1 MVNSTVEKLSPTRVK
16 LHITVTPDE
25 LKPRI
30 KHAYEHIAQDVQ
42 IPGFRKGKVPAP
54 IIDQRIG
61 RVAVLEHA
69 VSEGLDT
76 FYREAA
82 AAHELRVLGRPSR
95 RGHRVAE
102 REGLLGRPAGHV
114 EVDVRPEFDLPAF
127 EGTTVEVDAIE
138 VDEAAIDEELDR
150 LRARF
155 GTLVTVD
162 RPAATGDFVELDLVA
177 TIDDAE
183 IDRAEGVSYEV
194 GSGELLEG
202 IDEAIDSLTAGE
214 DTTFRSKLVGGDH
227 AGEEA
232 EVSVTVKAVK
242 ERELPEADDDFAQ
255 IASEFDT
262 IAELRDSLKERV
274 GQQGAFTQGSAARDK
289 LIELLLEQVEIPVP
303 PQLIEDEVHNH
314 LEGEGRLEDD
324 VHRAE
329 VAEAS
334 EKQFK
339 TQMLLDAIAETVNVQ
354 VSQDELTQYLVQSAA
369 QYGMAPQEFVNALQE
384 GNQLPAM
391 VGEVARNKALAVAL
405 GKVTVV
411 DTNGNPVD
419 LSGFVAAE
427 DEAAAEEEVVEE
439 AEEIADAA
447 ADADA
452 VIEAE
457 EAAAPAKKA
466 PARKPAAKKAAADAD
481 SGREAGRQEGPG
493 QEGSGQ
499 EGRCRQGVVAA
510 TAVIG
515 GRMPRHPSPSSF
527 EEETCTTTGPR
538 VSRPSGTMTR

>member
-1 MVNSTVEKLSPTRVK
+1 MVNSTVETLSPTRVK
-16 LHITVTPDE
+16 LHITVSPDE
-25 LKPRI
+25 LKPSI
-30 KHAYEHIAQDVQ
+30 AHAYEHIAQDVQ

-54 IIDQRIG
+54 IIDQRVG
-61 RVAVLEHA
+61 RTAVLEHA

-76 FYREAA
+76 YYREAVEA
-82 AAHELRVLGRPSR
+82 NELRVLGRPSADVVEWPNEKDFS
-95 RGHRVAE
+95 GDLKVE
-102 REGLLGRPAGHV
+102 V
-114 EVDVRPEFDLPAF
+114 EVDVRPEFELPAF

-162 RPAATGDFVELDLVA
+162 RPASTGDFVELDLVA

-214 DTTFRSKLVGGDH
+214 ETTFRSKLVGGDH

-232 EVSVTVKAVK
+232 EVAVVVKAVK

-262 IAELRDSLKERV
+262 IGELRDSLSARV
-274 GQQGAFTQGSAARDK
+274 GEQGVFTQGSAARDK
-289 LIELLLEQVEIPVP
+289 LIEQLLAQVEIPVP
-303 PQLIEDEVHNH
+303 PKLIEDEVHNH

-329 VAEAS
+329 VTEAS

-339 TQMLLDAIAETVNVQ
+339 TQMLLDAIAEKVNVQ

-369 QYGMAPQEFVNALQE
+369 QYGMAPQEFVNALQQ

-411 DTNGNPVD
+411 DTNGKTVD
-419 LSGFVAAE
+419 LTGFVAVEDEAE
-427 DEAAAEEEVVEE
+427 DEDEVVEE
-439 AEEIADAA
+439 AQEIADAA

-457 EAAAPAKKA
+457 EAPAKKAPAKKA
-466 PARKPAAKKAAADAD
+466 PAKKAPAKKAAADK
-481 SGREAGRQEGPG
+481 E
-493 QEGSGQ
+493 
-499 EGRCRQGVVAA
+499 
-510 TAVIG
+510 
-515 GRMPRHPSPSSF
+515 
-527 EEETCTTTGPR
+527 
-538 VSRPSGTMTR
+538 

>member
-16 LHITVTPDE
+16 LHITVTPEE
-25 LKPRI
+25 LKPSI
-30 KHAYEHIAQDVQ
+30 AHAYEHIAQDVQ

-54 IIDQRIG
+54 IIDQRVG

-69 VSEGLDT
+69 VSEGLDG
-76 FYREAA
+76 FYRQAVEAN
-82 AAHELRVLGRPSR
+82 ELRVLGRPS
-95 RGHRVAE
+95 AE
-102 REGLLGRPAGHV
+102 VTEWPNEKDFSGDLEVQV

-127 EGTTVEVDAIE
+127 EGTTVEVEAVE

-150 LRARF
+150 LRGRF

-162 RPAATGDFVELDLVA
+162 RPATSGDFVELDLVA
-177 TIDDAE
+177 TIDGAE

-232 EVSVTVKAVK
+232 EVSVVVKAVK

-274 GQQGAFTQGSAARDK
+274 GQQSVFTQGSAARDK
-289 LIELLLEQVEIPVP
+289 LIEQLLEQVEIPVP
-303 PQLIEDEVHNH
+303 QQLIDDEVHNH

-339 TQMLLDAIAETVNVQ
+339 TQMLLDKIAETVNVQ

-369 QYGMAPQEFVNALQE
+369 QYGMAPQDFVNALQE

-419 LSGFVAAE
+419 LTGFVAVE
-427 DEAAAEEEVVEE
+427 DEAEDQVVEE
-439 AEEIADAA
+439 AQEIADAA
-447 ADADA
+447 SDADA

-457 EAAAPAKKA
+457 EKKPAKKA
-466 PARKPAAKKAAADAD
+466 PAKKKAAADK
-481 SGREAGRQEGPG
+481 E
-493 QEGSGQ
+493 
-499 EGRCRQGVVAA
+499 
-510 TAVIG
+510 
-515 GRMPRHPSPSSF
+515 
-527 EEETCTTTGPR
+527 
-538 VSRPSGTMTR
+538 

>member
-16 LHITVTPDE
+16 LHITVSPDE
-25 LKPRI
+25 LKPSI

-82 AAHELRVLGRPSR
+82 AAHELRVLGRPSADVTTWPNEKDFS
-95 RGHRVAE
+95 GDLEVT
-102 REGLLGRPAGHV
+102 V
-114 EVDVRPEFDLPAF
+114 EVDVRPEFDLPSF
-127 EGTTVEVDAIE
+127 EGTTVEVEAVE

-150 LRARF
+150 LRGRF

-177 TIDDAE
+177 TIDGNE

-289 LIELLLEQVEIPVP
+289 LIETLLEQVEIPVP

-339 TQMLLDAIAETVNVQ
+339 TQMLLDKIAETVNVQ

-369 QYGMAPQEFVNALQE
+369 QYGMAPQDFVNALQE

-391 VGEVARNKALAVAL
+391 IGEVARNKALAVAL
-405 GKVTVV
+405 GKVNVV
-411 DTNGNPVD
+411 DTNGKPVD
-419 LSGFVAAE
+419 LSGFVATE
-427 DEAAAEEEVVEE
+427 DEEEVVEE

-457 EAAAPAKKA
+457 EAEVAEKPAKKA
-466 PARKPAAKKAAADAD
+466 PARKPAAKKAAAEDA
-481 SGREAGRQEGPG
+481 ETAEKAPAKKP
-493 QEGSGQ
+493 
-499 EGRCRQGVVAA
+499 AA
-510 TAVIG
+510 KKA
-515 GRMPRHPSPSSF
+515 PAKKAADA
-527 EEETCTTTGPR
+527 E
-538 VSRPSGTMTR
+538 

>member
-25 LKPRI
+25 LKPSI
-30 KHAYEHIAQDVQ
+30 AHAYEHIAQDVQ

-76 FYREAA
+76 FYRQAVEAN
-82 AAHELRVLGRPSR
+82 ELRVLGRPN
-95 RGHRVAE
+95 AE
-102 REGLLGRPAGHV
+102 VTEWPAEKDFSGDLKVEV
-114 EVDVRPEFDLPAF
+114 EVDVRPDFELPAF

-138 VDEAAIDEELDR
+138 VDESAIDEELDR
-150 LRARF
+150 LRTRF

-177 TIDDAE
+177 TIEGAE

-214 DTTFRSKLVGGDH
+214 ETTFRSKLVGGDH

-232 EVSVTVKAVK
+232 EVSVVVKAVK

-262 IAELRDSLKERV
+262 IAELRDSLKDRV
-274 GQQGAFTQGSAARDK
+274 GEQSVFTQGSAARDK
-289 LIELLLEQVEIPVP
+289 LIEQLLEQVEIPVP
-303 PQLIEDEVHNH
+303 AQLIEDEVHNH

-339 TQMLLDAIAETVNVQ
+339 TQMLLDKIAEQVNVQ

-369 QYGMAPQEFVNALQE
+369 QYGMAPQDFVNALQQ

-391 VGEVARNKALAVAL
+391 IGEVARNKALAVAL
-405 GKVTVV
+405 GKVNVV
-411 DTNGNPVD
+411 DTNGKAVD
-419 LSGFVAAE
+419 LTGFVAVE
-427 DEAAAEEEVVEE
+427 DEAAAEDQVVEQ
-439 AEEIADAA
+439 AQDIADAA

-452 VIEAE
+452 VMEAE
-457 EAAAPAKKA
+457 EAE
-466 PARKPAAKKAAADAD
+466 KPAKKAAAKRAPAKKKAAAD
-481 SGREAGRQEGPG
+481 KE
-493 QEGSGQ
+493 
-499 EGRCRQGVVAA
+499 
-510 TAVIG
+510 
-515 GRMPRHPSPSSF
+515 
-527 EEETCTTTGPR
+527 
-538 VSRPSGTMTR
+538 